1 MVYGDHF
8 CNFFT
13 FFFFVYSFCCRRC
26 CWIVAN
32 VRLIWTFHDLI
43 FRFRWSFW
51 FDSVLWIRSDDLIC
65 RFPVKFSCVYFDHIR
80 SITCHHMITCASV
93 YFILLLIYL
102 YHIYIYICVCVCV
115 CVCVCERVF
124 KSSFLF
130 ISINCFIF
138 LWIVENNIVGNQPS
152 TMVEV
157 RGIEL
162 KRVVSVMEWA
172 YSEQIKATAVKWRTA
187 APTVAVIYCYNTITA
202 CSYRWRQRLS
212 YPVQSPLRI

>member
-1 MVYGDHF
+1 MEF
-8 CNFFT
+8 L
-13 FFFFVYSFCCRRC
+13 
-26 CWIVAN
+26 
-32 VRLIWTFHDLI
+32 VRFGALDQIWRPDMPISRQIFLCI
-43 FRFRWSFW
+43 FRSHSL
-51 FDSVLWIRSDDLIC
+51 DHMSSHDHM
-65 RFPVKFSCVYFDHIR
+65 CVCLFHFVIDI
-80 SITCHHMITCASV
+80 
-93 YFILLLIYL
+93 FIS
-102 YHIYIYICVCVCV
+102 YIYICVCVCV
-115 CVCVCERVF
+115 RVF
-124 KSSFLF
+124 KSSFLL

-138 LWIVENNIVGNQPS
+138 LWIFENNIVGNQPS